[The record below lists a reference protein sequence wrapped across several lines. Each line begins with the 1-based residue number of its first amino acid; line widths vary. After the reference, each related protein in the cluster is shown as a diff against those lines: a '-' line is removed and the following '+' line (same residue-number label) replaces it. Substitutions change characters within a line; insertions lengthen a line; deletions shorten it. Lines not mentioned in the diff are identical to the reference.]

1 MRPLYKGRISCMIK
15 RHMSRI
21 EKYFKKYQKHFTKG
35 IVAACGSVIV
45 AVILVSLPTI
55 PDPSVYVKKDADRV
69 IADNT
74 AIVAGDGEA
83 EKEFKKVLPPPVY
96 IKTPEPLKAIYMTS
110 WVAGTPS
117 WRADLVGFIE
127 ESEAN
132 AVVID
137 VKDYTGM
144 VSFKTDNEA
153 INSYDSVE
161 NRIPEIQSFIRE
173 LNNKG
178 IYTIARISV
187 FQDPHFVKKRPD
199 LAVKTLSGGIWK
211 DRKGISWIDPS
222 AKEYWDYIVEI
233 SKASHA
239 VGFDELNFDYVRF
252 PSDGDMKNIAYDYF
266 DEVSSSKAEALEN
279 FFAYLDHET
288 KSLGIPISADLF
300 GMTASNYDD
309 LGIGQVLER
318 ALPYFDYVAPMVY
331 PSHYPPTFIG
341 FAKPAEHPYEVIHY
355 AMTKAVERTLMAS
368 SSPSKLRPWIQDF
381 DLGATYDAEKIRKQK
396 QAVYDSGLTSWMS
409 WDPSNKYTREAYR

>member
-1 MRPLYKGRISCMIK
+1 MIK
-15 RHMSRI
+15 RPMNRI
-21 EKYFKKYQKHFTKG
+21 EKYFKKYKKHSIKG
-35 IVAACGSVIV
+35 IIAACGSLIV
-45 AVILVSLPTI
+45 AVILVVLPSA
-55 PDPSVYVKKDADRV
+55 PDSSVYVKKDANSAMVDDAV
-69 IADNT
+69 T
-74 AIVAGDGEA
+74 VAAGEKI
-83 EKEFKKVLPPPVY
+83 EKEFKKILPSPMY
-96 IKTPEPLKAIYMTS
+96 LKTPEPLKAIYMTS

-117 WRADLVGFIE
+117 WRADLVRFIE

-137 VKDYTGM
+137 VKDYTGR
-144 VSFKTDNEA
+144 VSFKTDNEV
-153 INSYDSVE
+153 INKYDSVE

-173 LNNKG
+173 LNDKG

-187 FQDPHFVKKRPD
+187 FQDPYFVSIRSD
-199 LAVKTLSGGIWK
+199 LAVKTKTGTTWK
-211 DRKGISWIDPS
+211 DRKGISWIDPG
-222 AKEYWDYIVEI
+222 AKDYWDYIVEI
-233 SKASHA
+233 SKASHT
-239 VGFDELNFDYVRF
+239 VGFDELNFDYIRF

-266 DEVSSSKAEALEN
+266 DEVSVSKAEALET

-341 FAKPAEHPYEVIHY
+341 LAKPAEHPYEVIHY

-368 SSPSKLRPWIQDF
+368 STPSKLRPWIQDF
-381 DLGATYDAEKIRKQK
+381 DLGAIYDAEKIQKQK